1 MLVCIARFS
10 VDVFYMAYYC
20 SLLADC
26 VVETAVHVQLYIQ
39 WLQLQTVQL
48 AIAAAEA
55 ITCPVEIIV

>member
-1 MLVCIARFS
+1 
-10 VDVFYMAYYC
+10 MAYYC

>member
-1 MLVCIARFS
+1 
-10 VDVFYMAYYC
+10 MAYYC

-39 WLQLQTVQL
+39 WLQLQL